1 VTWLVPAVVMLRGTP
16 TRWVSLAIVTT
27 ILICFAAY
35 QPLVAHFS
43 YPAKRIPGTGR
54 IIAVCCE
61 FCGGLSDRVRGISY
75 AHEVATLTGRTLE
88 VDESVFHK
96 RKAKSACKINRSS
109 TLYRLIDRPP
119 SLTEINE
126 LNDFKDVYFECNIDA
141 SAEYVHSHGYQ
152 SALEMGSVA
161 AREHIPCKTRAL
173 SYADSVVHRF
183 GSDFTVLHLR
193 TGGSN
198 ITIGGHVMKTVQ
210 WEDGHGSGLPDALL
224 QYAKRIPSDC
234 ACKTPLVIVSD
245 SSRLVSELQMAL
257 YGKIT
262 VFSQGSQAVHMDRPR
277 DGQTEECDQSIFD
290 LAVMSSARE
299 IIGTHGRFGQLGA
312 VLFAKTPVPFFQ
324 SKDADAVMKRVLR
337 STGCSCMNTVL

>member
-1 VTWLVPAVVMLRGTP
+1 MVGSVGMRAPPAKWL
-16 TRWVSLAIVTT
+16 SIAIVVT

-43 YPAKRIPGTGR
+43 GPAKRIPGTGR

-75 AHEVATLTGRTLE
+75 AHEVASLTGRTLE
-88 VDESVFHK
+88 VDNSVFHK
-96 RKAKSACKINRSS
+96 RKAQSPCKINRSS
-109 TLYRLIDRPP
+109 TLYRIIDRPH
-119 SLTEINE
+119 SLTEIKQ
-126 LNDFKDVYFECNIDA
+126 LNDFKDIYFECNIDA
-141 SAEYVHSHGYQ
+141 SAEYIHSHGYQ
-152 SALEMGSVA
+152 SGLEMGSAA
-161 AREHIPCKTRAL
+161 AREHIPCKNRAL

-198 ITIGGHVMKTVQ
+198 ITIGDQVMKTVQ

-224 QYAKRIPSDC
+224 KYTKRIPSDC
-234 ACKTPLVIVSD
+234 TCKTPLVIVSD

-257 YGKIT
+257 YGKMT

-277 DGQTEECDQSIFD
+277 DGHSEECDQSIFD

-299 IIGTHGRFGQLGA
+299 IIGTHGQFGHLGA
-312 VLFAKTPVPFFQ
+312 VLFAKTPVPYFQ
-324 SKDADAVMKRVLR
+324 SKNADAVMKRVLR
-337 STGCSCMNTVL
+337 STGCSCMHTVL